1 MKVFI
6 LDSGIY
12 VGQAKNVVSGKFD
25 KKNKHL
31 FWSLDYVTRVIQ
43 IKISIFQI
51 SALINFKSS
60 RGPSNTTLQIYR
72 S

>member
-12 VGQAKNVVSGKFD
+12 VGQAKNVVSGKFG
-25 KKNKHL
+25 KKNKCL
-31 FWSLDYVTRVIQ
+31 FWNLDYVTKVIQ
-43 IKISIFQI
+43 IKGNVFYI

-60 RGPSNTTLQIYR
+60 NNFSFGIKKLVRR
-72 S
+72 

>member
-1 MKVFI
+1 MFI

-12 VGQAKNVVSGKFD
+12 VGQAKNVVSGKFG

-31 FWSLDYVTRVIQ
+31 FWSLDYVTKVIQ
-43 IKISIFQI
+43 IKGNVFYI

-60 RGPSNTTLQIYR
+60 NNFSFGIKKLVRR
-72 S
+72 

>member
-1 MKVFI
+1 VFI

-12 VGQAKNVVSGKFD
+12 VGQAKNVVSGKFG

-60 RGPSNTTLQIYR
+60 NNFSFGIKKLVRR
-72 S
+72 

>member
-6 LDSGIY
+6 LDSKIY
-12 VGQAKNVVSGKFD
+12 VGQAKNVVSGKFG

-31 FWSLDYVTRVIQ
+31 FWSLDYVTKVIQ

-60 RGPSNTTLQIYR
+60 RGPSNTTWTR
-72 S
+72 

>member
-1 MKVFI
+1 MFI

-12 VGQAKNVVSGKFD
+12 VGQAKNVVSGKFG

-31 FWSLDYVTRVIQ
+31 FWNLDYVTKVIQ
-43 IKISIFQI
+43 IKGNVFYI

-60 RGPSNTTLQIYR
+60 NNFSFGIKKLVRR
-72 S
+72 

>member
-1 MKVFI
+1 MQVFI
-6 LDSGIY
+6 LNSGVY
-12 VGQAKNVVSGKFD
+12 VGQAKNVVSGKFG

-31 FWSLDYVTRVIQ
+31 FWSLDYVTKVIQ

-60 RGPSNTTLQIYR
+60 RGP
-72 S
+72 